1 MQKIFSRIHAFPQ
14 LSLLGSP
21 GMDPLNPPHF
31 LWANKGSGCTSR
43 KDTPSCCSPHMGHKL
58 GTERPQ
64 Q

>member
-21 GMDPLNPPHF
+21 GMDPLNSLHF

-43 KDTPSCCSPHMGHKL
+43 KDTPSCCPPIWVTDRARRDPSS
-58 GTERPQ
+58 
-64 Q
+64 